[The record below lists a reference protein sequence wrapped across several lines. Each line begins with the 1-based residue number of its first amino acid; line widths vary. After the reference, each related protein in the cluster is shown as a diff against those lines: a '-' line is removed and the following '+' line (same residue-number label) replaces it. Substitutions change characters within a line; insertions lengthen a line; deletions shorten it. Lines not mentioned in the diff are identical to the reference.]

1 MSIWIRKSFDE
12 YQGKD
17 VLFKLSSIYP
27 SGINK
32 PREIRREDKINIKKL
47 FSLTRSKTN
56 DVKLFGLLISSKYT
70 DKAKCCFPIT
80 HSYVRY
86 FTNLKVKK
94 QSTGIDNNLT
104 IVTEI
109 IDQVYETCPNIND
122 LIEAI
127 EQPITSSRQLGQA
140 FNNWCEK
147 NFPCTHNDIDEW
159 SKCNKPICL
168 FCSGEDKKGIDWVRS
183 NLGIEISTWV
193 DEATG
198 LDLMCKISKKDKS
211 VAYIVGEAKF
221 LSDSGGSQKKQRDAA
236 WGLAI
241 DKNLGGELA
250 GNRGANWNPKKQDVR
265 LLAILDGICWIED
278 NNNKFTKPLKSLMKR
293 GKEDNLAMSA
303 LLLKDFFD
311 SVYNE

>member
-1 MSIWIRKSFDE
+1 
-12 YQGKD
+12 
-17 VLFKLSSIYP
+17 
-27 SGINK
+27 
-32 PREIRREDKINIKKL
+32 
-47 FSLTRSKTN
+47 LTRSKIN